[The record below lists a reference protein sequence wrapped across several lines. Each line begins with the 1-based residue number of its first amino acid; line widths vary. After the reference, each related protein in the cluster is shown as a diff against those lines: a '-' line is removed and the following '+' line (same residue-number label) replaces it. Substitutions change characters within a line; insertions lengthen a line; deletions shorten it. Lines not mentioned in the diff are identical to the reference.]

1 MSHKL
6 GKKVVPI
13 IIKLNPDKIIEWK
26 VADIG
31 PGGKEFNI
39 VKSKKWGYR
48 KNK

>member
-13 IIKLNPDKIIEWK
+13 IIKLNPNKIIEWK
-26 VADIG
+26 VSDIG
-31 PGGKEFNI
+31 AGGKEFNI
-39 VKSKKWGYR
+39 KKSKNWDYR